1 VRISIINQPQ
11 IEALSAALKQCL
23 VTLAAAIQ
31 TGWGQ
36 QHDGDGGHTD
46 VTATSAAVTGSTTVG
61 KLILNTITLPQ
72 RTLVGTENDFD
83 GPGLIGASHVRIVRH
98 SNPLLLNGINA
109 TGRVPGDL
117 LLLTNGDDS
126 VSVSAD
132 IQIQFENAGSLP
144 ANRFCANPAS
154 PGGGANFVLNGGR
167 SVWLVYSFTQ
177 TGTGVPPNFNSVPI
191 PRWYVVDQA

>member
-1 VRISIINQPQ
+1 MRISIINQPQ
-11 IEALSAALKQCL
+11 IEALSSALKQCL

-31 TGWGQ
+31 TGWNK
-36 QHDGDGGHTD
+36 QHNGDGGHTAI
-46 VTATSAAVTGSTTVG
+46 TATSATVTGATTVG

-72 RTLVGTENDFD
+72 RTLAGTENDFD
-83 GPGLIGASHVRIVRH
+83 GPGLISASHLRIINH
-98 SNPLLLNGINA
+98 SNPMFLNGINA
-109 TGRVPGDL
+109 QGRVPGDL

-126 VSVSAD
+126 ISVSAD

-177 TGTGVPPNFNSVPI
+177 TGTSLNSAPI
-191 PRWYVVDQA
+191 PRWYVIDQA

>member
-1 VRISIINQPQ
+1 VRPTLINQPQ
-11 IEALSAALKQCL
+11 IESLSSALKQALATL
-23 VTLAAAIQ
+23 VAAIQ
-31 TGWGQ
+31 VGWGQ

-46 VTATSAAVTGSTTVG
+46 VTASSLAVTGPTTVG

-83 GPGLIGASHVRIVRH
+83 GPGLTGASHVRIVRH

-132 IQIQFENAGSLP
+132 IHLQFENAGSLP

-177 TGTGVPPNFNSVPI
+177 TGTSLNSNPI